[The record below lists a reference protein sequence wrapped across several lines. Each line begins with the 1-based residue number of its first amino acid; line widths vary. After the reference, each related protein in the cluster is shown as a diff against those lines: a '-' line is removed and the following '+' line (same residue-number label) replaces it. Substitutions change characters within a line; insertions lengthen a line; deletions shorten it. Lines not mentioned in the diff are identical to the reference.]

1 MTCVLLLACTLV
13 YESEFLVTFDAETE
27 TAAQATAL
35 EYTVFDELGEVAEE
49 RRVMLDGTLA
59 FPTPELPIRPLDGDW
74 HRSFTVRGRVLRPA
88 ADGSLEVFNE
98 RSFRSSF
105 PKPGELGRQRHRLVF
120 SDDCILFHRMCS
132 ADETCIDGRC
142 EPIPFVPPA
151 GRGDEPLR
159 TVQVRTG
166 DELASAVAD
175 ARAGDAIVLEPGTYD
190 LTANLVSSGGGA
202 EGAPIV
208 VRAREPGTAQV
219 RFVGTGVAEV
229 FLIRHPWWVI
239 EGLDLEGACP
249 TDDACEHAFHVTGPA
264 THVVIRDNRV
274 WDFNQALHANRN
286 AAGVA
291 PDDGLFEHNEVF
303 LTRPRA
309 VGNRVTGLRISRVSR
324 WVVRGNVLRDLVH
337 ATATAYAAYFVEGGE
352 DGLFEGNLVWCRRSV
367 EGGGPRVGLAVGVVA
382 AAPEHTR
389 ATFRNDVVRGC
400 DGGNGLALHGC
411 FDCRIEHESV
421 MGDLRIEASSR
432 VSSVGNVFT
441 GVASVTAESTH
452 DSQQDRFGAVP
463 TEVWSSADDLRPRA
477 GALETSDA
485 DVERDFC
492 GRRRG
497 GAPRLGALE
506 TDSRCDGS
514 WPPGTRGG
522 P

>member
-1 MTCVLLLACTLV
+1 MLVACTLV

-49 RRVMLDGTLA
+49 RRVMLDGALA

-120 SDDCILFHRMCS
+120 SDDCILFHRMCG

-190 LTANLVSSGGGA
+190 LTANLVSTVGGA

-208 VRAREPGTAQV
+208 VRAREPGTARV
-219 RFVGTGVAEV
+219 RFVGTSVAEV

-239 EGLDLEGACP
+239 EGLDIEGACP
-249 TDDACEHAFHVTGPA
+249 SDDACEHAFHVTGPA

-352 DGLFEGNLVWCRRSV
+352 DGLFEGNLVWCRHSV

-400 DGGNGLALHGC
+400 DEGFGLALHGC

-421 MGDLRIEASSR
+421 MGDLRVEASSR
-432 VSSVGNVFT
+432 VRSVGNVFT
-441 GVASVTAESTH
+441 GAASVTAESTH
-452 DSQQDRFGAVP
+452 ASQDDRFGAVP
-463 TEVWSSADDLRPRA
+463 AEVWSSADDLRPRA
-477 GALETSDA
+477 GALATSEAEVD
-485 DVERDFC
+485 RDFC

-497 GAPRLGALE
+497 GTPRLGALE